1 MSKELNSG
9 EGERMID
16 KMSEIDLS
24 DWVKSGKPLSEYK
37 ADIADREKSTLGG
50 LTDEGM
56 EYLREKSRWRKI
68 RRWSF
73 YYSRW

>member
-9 EGERMID
+9 EGERMVD

-37 ADIADREKSTLGG
+37 ADIADREKYVPLQKQEAETLARI
-50 LTDEGM
+50 
-56 EYLREKSRWRKI
+56 YNN
-68 RRWSF
+68 
-73 YYSRW
+73 